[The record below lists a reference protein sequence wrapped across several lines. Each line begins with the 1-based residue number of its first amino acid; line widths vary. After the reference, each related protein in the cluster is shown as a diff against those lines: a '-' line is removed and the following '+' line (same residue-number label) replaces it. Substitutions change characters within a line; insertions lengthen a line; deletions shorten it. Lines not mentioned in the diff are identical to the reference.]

1 MDFMGFTDFYGFLWD
16 FMDFMYEENEAGRLS
31 DSPMAKLCG
40 SIKKHT
46 KKKREMFTFINFKTL
61 SALQRWTEGN

>member
-40 SIKKHT
+40 SIKKH
-46 KKKREMFTFINFKTL
+46 KKKK
-61 SALQRWTEGN
+61 EGDVHIY